1 MLKASNDHFG
11 DRSKIKMPKIRSF
24 FNLKCAKIAK
34 KCGKLFSASILVDTT
49 CTNHLKK
56 YTKWKKRSNAF
67 TSHTFKIFFKMPH
80 PSKYT
85 PNKVVIPFYEI
96 FYPIKLKKGL
106 IFYISKQDLSSFWLY
121 FLINI
126 KKLYVKCIK

>member
-1 MLKASNDHFG
+1 
-11 DRSKIKMPKIRSF
+11 
-24 FNLKCAKIAK
+24 
-34 KCGKLFSASILVDTT
+34 
-49 CTNHLKK
+49 
-56 YTKWKKRSNAF
+56 
-67 TSHTFKIFFKMPH
+67 MPH
-80 PSKYT
+80 PSKYM

-126 KKLYVKCIK
+126 KNYMLNVSNNSNLVLKYKKKDLF